1 MNSNNCRAR
10 LTGTER
16 TAKAR
21 ELREV
26 YEQGGISI
34 RDLAKRHGLPYQF
47 TRDLLHEAG
56 VPGRRYGETL
66 KGEARSRK
74 AGVLAGQ
81 YMAGFSIRALAEVHG
96 MSYGRARKLLLEMGI
111 RLRGK
116 GGRRP
121 RTDAGSA
128 A

>member
-10 LTGTER
+10 LTATER

-26 YEQGGISI
+26 YEEGGISI
-34 RDLAKRHGLPYQF
+34 RDLAERHGLPYQF

-56 VPGRRYGETL
+56 VPSRHYGETL
-66 KGEARSRK
+66 KGEARSEK

-81 YMAGFSIRALAEVHG
+81 YLAGSSIRALAEGHG
-96 MSYGRARKLLLEMGI
+96 MSYGRARKLLLEMGV
-111 RLRGK
+111 RLRNK

-121 RTDAGSA
+121 RTAVGGA